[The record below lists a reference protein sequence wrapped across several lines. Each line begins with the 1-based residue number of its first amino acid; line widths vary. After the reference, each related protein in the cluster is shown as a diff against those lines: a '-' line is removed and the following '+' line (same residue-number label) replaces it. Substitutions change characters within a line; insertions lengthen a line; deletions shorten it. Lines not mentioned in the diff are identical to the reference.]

1 MMRDDLRSGL
11 ASASRRRARLRV
23 GLLTL
28 ATVLLSAGC
37 ADTSVLATPPL
48 MPSLSAS
55 PAATAQPSSTPI
67 AAAPVSPS
75 ASATPLPALAP
86 PTFAATG
93 LRPGVEPQT
102 YISDACE
109 SMRKRWDP
117 QGSPPG
123 TVVLPIMYHSIRDPA
138 RMLADNVTVSTDYF
152 HATVDLARSLGFETI
167 TTSELIA
174 FLTDNARIP
183 PRSMILIVDDR
194 RPGVVADY
202 ILPVA
207 EAFDWTVTLGWIIG
221 DTRPSLWS
229 TMEEMAQG
237 GRLDVQSHGLNH
249 RYIVEGLPE
258 EEIRREIA
266 GPIPILEDHF
276 GYRPTAFVWPG
287 GNFTRRSAE
296 IAREEGYQLGFTAF
310 SRGPLLFDWVP
321 LGAEEQA
328 ADDPLMVLPRA
339 WSPSATVN
347 LEQAADIGDQAAHFS
362 AGDYESEAA
371 WYSQSCG
378 GTLPQ

>member
-1 MMRDDLRSGL
+1 MRPAEPLHACRPPHLCDRSFRVSLLAAAAGL
-11 ASASRRRARLRV
+11 VIASCSPTPSAL
-23 GLLTL
+23 LLTE
-28 ATVLLSAGC
+28 VLSSITPA
-37 ADTSVLATPPL
+37 AAVAASTTPP
-48 MPSLSAS
+48 SA
-55 PAATAQPSSTPI
+55 PAT
-67 AAAPVSPS
+67 PS
-75 ASATPLPALAP
+75 ASATPLPALAPP

-152 HATVDLARSLGFETI
+152 QATVDRARALGFETI
-167 TTSELIA
+167 TTSELSA

-258 EEIRREIA
+258 EEIRQEIA
-266 GPIPILEDHF
+266 GPIPILEEHF

-310 SRGPLLFDWVP
+310 SRGPLLFDWIP

-347 LEQAADIGDQAAHFS
+347 LEQAAEIGDQAARFS
-362 AGDYESEAA
+362 VGNYESEAA